1 MEVQF
6 LIANV
11 IVLATNV
18 AVLGL
23 TIKLYTEHFK
33 DRSQEL
39 NHKNRTL

>member
-1 MEVQF
+1 MGF

-11 IVLATNV
+11 VVLATNI

-39 NHKNRTL
+39 NHKMREK